1 MVSIILMLV
10 IGRLTCRWLGRGR
23 DKNILGKK
31 MVQVLHLR
39 TSSGE
44 RESIIG
50 VDILILD
57 VGEVD
62 LLENFSQVYLGYQVH
77 LVMITYSD
85 FAHACL
91 QIEELDLVVGGHSH
105 TFLYSGPPPRCKTVQ
120 LIFAEFSLVPH
131 FYIPGPLL
139 GLDVQFIS
147 ADFLECQYLPIV
159 SYL

>member
-57 VGEVD
+57 VGRSTCWRISLKYILD
-62 LLENFSQVYLGYQVH
+62 IKFTH
-77 LVMITYSD
+77 SD